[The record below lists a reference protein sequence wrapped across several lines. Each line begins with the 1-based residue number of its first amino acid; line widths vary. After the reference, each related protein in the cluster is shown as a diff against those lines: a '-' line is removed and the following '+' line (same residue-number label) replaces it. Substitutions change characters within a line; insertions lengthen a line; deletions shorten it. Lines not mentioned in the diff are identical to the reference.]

1 VYGDRGYTLVLS
13 SERVA
18 LAEHHHFESVEEVIQ
33 NDADIV
39 PTVTTVCEYPQ
50 PRLVA
55 DTEEGDEL
63 SARADALEELVVA
76 YRDGL
81 LRERT

>member
-1 VYGDRGYTLVLS
+1 
-13 SERVA
+13 VA

>member
-1 VYGDRGYTLVLS
+1 VLS
-13 SERVA
+13 PERVA

-39 PTVTTVCEYPQ
+39 PTIITVCEYPR

-55 DTEEGDEL
+55 DTEEGADLVE
-63 SARADALEELVVA
+63 RALVLEELATA
-76 YRDGL
+76 YRLGV
-81 LRERT
+81 LRERP